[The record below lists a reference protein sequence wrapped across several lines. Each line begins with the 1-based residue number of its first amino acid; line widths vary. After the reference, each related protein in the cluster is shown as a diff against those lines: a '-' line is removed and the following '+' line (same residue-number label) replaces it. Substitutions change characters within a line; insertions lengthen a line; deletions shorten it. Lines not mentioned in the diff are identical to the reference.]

1 VAIPPNFC
9 GSGSPPGWVLKR
21 LGDGAIP
28 WDIEAL
34 RSRAA
39 ALALDGQGQCPGA
52 ATSNF
57 LLIDRRTQFAKIFS
71 PEEARLLVIY
81 LRSLK
86 SASEDGLMVVD
97 PRPASAILEAFQQAK
112 SFMNPPTFYSICTSH
127 WKHEGPKYSIHLGE
141 SCGGGWNQVK
151 GGLWRAYAT
160 PKPGTK
166 AVSWCDNEKHWT
178 QIFVKGTSCPTSWQG
193 LKWLHG
199 GTFFANDGSSFCVGT
214 RKGQSEETSFSKAL
228 PQKTC
233 EGEGFKQELS
243 FSPVDPAE
251 PAASVSVCV
260 GQDRT
265 RERTRISVLAD
276 CDSGDLVVVARF
288 GARQIGHR
296 AAGDRLF
303 CVESVG
309 ENDVF
314 REKDKCTSKMKFEFA
329 LPAKAEGPELLDPQ
343 LLSRRPRLCTGF
355 RKNRVVTGVD
365 QQCDTLESLTLDF
378 EASGL
383 LDMAISTNP
392 TSGAAPLY
400 TIVKEEVSCFGFLC
414 QNVLK

>member
-1 VAIPPNFC
+1 MKPLTLAKEWQ
-9 GSGSPPGWVLKR
+9 GWQLIIVV
-21 LGDGAIP
+21 GIIDGAG
-28 WDIEAL
+28 D
-34 RSRAA
+34 
-39 ALALDGQGQCPGA
+39 
-52 ATSNF
+52 
-57 LLIDRRTQFAKIFS
+57 LL
-71 PEEARLLVIY
+71 
-81 LRSLK
+81 LK
-86 SASEDGLMVVD
+86 SPSTEDL
-97 PRPASAILEAFQQAK
+97 RLAF
-112 SFMNPPTFYSICTSH
+112 
-127 WKHEGPKYSIHLGE
+127 
-141 SCGGGWNQVK
+141 K
-151 GGLWRAYAT
+151 G
-160 PKPGTK
+160 
-166 AVSWCDNEKHWT
+166 
-178 QIFVKGTSCPTSWQG
+178 
-193 LKWLHG
+193 
-199 GTFFANDGSSFCVGT
+199 
-214 RKGQSEETSFSKAL
+214 
-228 PQKTC
+228 

-243 FSPVDPAE
+243 VPALWGSYSVCFSPVDPAE

-314 REKDKCTSKMKFEFA
+314 REPPLQREKDKCTSKMKFEFA

-378 EASGL
+378 EALGL
-383 LDMAISTNP
+383 PLVFWTWPSQLIP
-392 TSGAAPLY
+392 LRVRPLY
-400 TIVKEEVSCFGFLC
+400 TPSSRRKSPALVFSAQTSSSRPWAYRCVDGELQKKLLTDALALQHCGPSNIPTITSAAEKAQKKSTGFGSGLTVKESKAKKRSSSSKTPEELPATFGIGKGPRLAIRQGAALAGDLDPFEELKLTEWPTVILGADVLAQERLVFSFR
-414 QNVLK
+414 QNKMWMTPGTGSSISATPIDV